1 MTVAALM
8 GRPVGTSLGDPDRTS
23 LAPEE
28 WYLESSALVKLFVH
42 EERSIE
48 LGRWLGELEGRGG
61 SVFVSDLGRTE
72 AFRAIVRTEPGL
84 ARDVGLLLDDLAR
97 VEVRAREFEQARVL
111 QPPAMRTL
119 DALHLAIV
127 VGHVGRSAGIVTY
140 DRRLVEAAEGLDVRA
155 ISP

>member
-1 MTVAALM
+1 MTMTALA
-8 GRPVGTSLGDPDRTS
+8 GRLVETAIGDPRSES

-72 AFRAIVRTEPGL
+72 AFRAIVRAVPEL

-97 VEVRAREFEQARVL
+97 VEVREREFEQARVL

-119 DALHLAIV
+119 DALHLAVV
-127 VGHVGRSAGIVTY
+127 VGHDGRSAGIVTY
-140 DRRLVEAAEGLDVRA
+140 DQRVIEAAEGLGVRA

>member
-1 MTVAALM
+1 MTTAELT
-8 GRPVGTSLGDPDRTS
+8 GRPVATSFAGEGPT
-23 LAPEE
+23 E

-48 LGRWLGELEGRGG
+48 LGRWLRALEEAGG
-61 SVFVSDLGRTE
+61 SVFVSELGRTE
-72 AFRAIVRTEPGL
+72 AFRAIVRADPEL

-97 VEVRAREFEQARVL
+97 VEVREREFEQAQVL
-111 QPPAMRTL
+111 QPPELRTL
-119 DALHLAIV
+119 DALHLAVV

-140 DRRLVEAAEGLDVRA
+140 DRRLVEAAAGLGVRA